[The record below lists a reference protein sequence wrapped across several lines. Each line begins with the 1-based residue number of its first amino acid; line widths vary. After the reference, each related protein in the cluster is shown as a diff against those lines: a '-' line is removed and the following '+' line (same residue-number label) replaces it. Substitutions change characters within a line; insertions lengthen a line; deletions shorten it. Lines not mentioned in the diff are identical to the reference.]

1 MRTFYCHCLENSKVP
16 VVSVNV
22 ARLKEHLLKLNS
34 NLTTTSRKKEVFIS
48 VKDDLEA
55 ALEYPREH
63 SLKKNVIYLNRAAY
77 IIRIEIFEKHWHF
90 TSIST
95 DIWQNESVSALLLFL
110 IHVITSS
117 SDDLNSRNKL
127 NENTHIPILSLS
139 QLIHFNTVYQ
149 EENSE
154 TSHHSSAQETFGMY
168 VTFLLHS
175 QTLSGLLVD
184 KFHDLPLC
192 IFSDQK
198 LVLSTQ
204 LGNIA
209 CT

>member
-77 IIRIEIFEKHWHF
+77 IIRIEIFEKH
-90 TSIST
+90 
-95 DIWQNESVSALLLFL
+95 
-110 IHVITSS
+110 
-117 SDDLNSRNKL
+117 
-127 NENTHIPILSLS
+127 
-139 QLIHFNTVYQ
+139 
-149 EENSE
+149 
-154 TSHHSSAQETFGMY
+154 
-168 VTFLLHS
+168 
-175 QTLSGLLVD
+175 
-184 KFHDLPLC
+184 
-192 IFSDQK
+192 
-198 LVLSTQ
+198 
-204 LGNIA
+204 
-209 CT
+209 